1 MASGI
6 KDKVVI
12 AGMGCSKF
20 GERWSL
26 GPDDLMIEAF
36 AEALADAGIE
46 RDRIDAAWLGV
57 FFDEQS
63 TGKSSLPLSMALRL
77 PNVPTTRVEN
87 LCATGTEALR
97 GAVYAVAAGA
107 CDIALAMGV
116 EKLKDTGFGGLP
128 ERTKGTFEDLYLP
141 SSTAPGAFAQVASAY
156 ASRHGYSI
164 DELKRAMAHVSW
176 KSHENAT
183 RNAKAH
189 LRNPITIQQVLD
201 APMIAYPLGVYDC
214 CGVSDGAA
222 CAIVTTPDI
231 ARGLG
236 KRDLVSVKALQL
248 APSNGVEMGH
258 QSWDGTHTLTTP
270 IAARRAYAEAGIRDP
285 RTQIDLIEVHDCF
298 SITELVL
305 MEDLGFSDMGHAPRD
320 ILAGRYDR
328 DGAIPC
334 QIDGGLKCFGHPI
347 GASGLRMAY
356 EVYLQLLGRAGER
369 QLRGRGGHGPTLGL
383 THNLGGIPN
392 RNVASVS
399 VLGLFTT

>member
-1 MASGI
+1 MPSGI

-20 GERWSL
+20 GERWSA
-26 GPDDLMIEAF
+26 GPDDLMVEAF
-36 AEALADAGIE
+36 GEALADAGIE
-46 RDRIDAAWLGV
+46 RDRIEAAWLGV

-63 TGKSSLPLSMALRL
+63 TGKSSLPMSMALRL

-141 SSTAPGAFAQVASAY
+141 SSTAPGAFAQLASAY
-156 ASRHGYSI
+156 AHAYGYSI

-176 KSHENAT
+176 KSHENAV
-183 RNAKAH
+183 RNPKAH
-189 LRNPITIQQVLD
+189 LRNRITIEQALE

-222 CAIVTTPDI
+222 CAIVTTPEI
-231 ARGLG
+231 ARSLG

-270 IAARRAYAEAGIRDP
+270 LAAQRAYREAGIRDP
-285 RTQIDLIEVHDCF
+285 RAELDLIEVHDCF
-298 SITELVL
+298 SITELVV
-305 MEDLGFSDMGHAPRD
+305 MEDLGLSDLGRAPHD
-320 ILAGRYDR
+320 ILDGRYDR

-356 EVYLQLLGRAGER
+356 EIYLQLLGRAGER
-369 QLRGRGGHGPTLGL
+369 QLRGRGGRGPALGL

-399 VLGLFTT
+399 VLGLLAT